1 MSKSP
6 ASGSSVRIGDRRTRL
21 GALIKSGGAGS
32 VYLLPE
38 FPERVAKIYHER
50 VDPPSYTDRVE
61 AMLELRPQLPD
72 QFEGGK
78 RYVQIAWPD
87 AAVRDERGGFVG
99 FSMPALD
106 VQSTSELEQVLQ
118 ERQARAA
125 GLPVG
130 LGPKITLAANLAAVL
145 AALHAQHHYVVDLK
159 PVNLRFYRA
168 SLYIALL
175 DCDGFSIQG
184 RGRRYS
190 APQFTPD
197 YLAPEFQQRGPD
209 PLGEEAQDRFALAV
223 VIFQLLNFGLHPYT
237 GKPGAD
243 RVPTDIPSRIRERY
257 YAYGLRAHRLMAP
270 SPVSAHASVPREL
283 RELFDRAFGDGGER
297 PSAADWSAA
306 LRDYARPSSGR
317 LVVCKREREHQHYA
331 GQACASCAR
340 QDLLAKT
347 ARKARPRPVVEPPRM
362 PAAQPA
368 AARLRAPRLG
378 RPPPRLTPA
387 AAPARL
393 PRPAWWSNLRLAT
406 KSRGMLAV
414 AFPVLFAFIAQGLH
428 RVYAALQPDPANRPL
443 EAWLDAMLMT
453 GLGAA
458 FLVLCWVFAVTLP
471 RLLKT
476 R

>member
-72 QFEGGK
+72 QFEVGK

-87 AAVRDERGGFVG
+87 ATVRDESGRFVG

-130 LGPKITLAANLAAVL
+130 LGPKITLAANLSAVL

-283 RELFDRAFGDGGER
+283 RELFDRA
-297 PSAADWSAA
+297 
-306 LRDYARPSSGR
+306 
-317 LVVCKREREHQHYA
+317 
-331 GQACASCAR
+331 
-340 QDLLAKT
+340 
-347 ARKARPRPVVEPPRM
+347 
-362 PAAQPA
+362 
-368 AARLRAPRLG
+368 
-378 RPPPRLTPA
+378 
-387 AAPARL
+387 
-393 PRPAWWSNLRLAT
+393 
-406 KSRGMLAV
+406 
-414 AFPVLFAFIAQGLH
+414 
-428 RVYAALQPDPANRPL
+428 
-443 EAWLDAMLMT
+443 
-453 GLGAA
+453 
-458 FLVLCWVFAVTLP
+458 
-471 RLLKT
+471 
-476 R
+476 